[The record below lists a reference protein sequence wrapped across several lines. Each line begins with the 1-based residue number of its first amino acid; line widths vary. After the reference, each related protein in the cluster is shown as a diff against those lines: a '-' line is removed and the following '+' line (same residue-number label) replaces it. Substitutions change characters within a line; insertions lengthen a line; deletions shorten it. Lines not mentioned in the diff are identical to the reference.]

1 MDERIP
7 PPAQPSTC
15 IMLIRLLILILILYV
30 TGSHLAFKH
39 EFGVRVGILFAQMID
54 DRIIE

>member
-1 MDERIP
+1 
-7 PPAQPSTC
+7 
-15 IMLIRLLILILILYV
+15 MLIRLLILILILYV